1 MYKINQRMLSGIVE
15 DKPKIV
21 VRNMLRYQRIVIRKK
36 QEMLEY
42 VTNAPEG
49 PKTDLWPLCDFEHGH
64 GTSVSHDIGSYFV
77 SPFSDI

>member
-49 PKTDLWPLCDFEHGH
+49 PKTDL
-64 GTSVSHDIGSYFV
+64 
-77 SPFSDI
+77 